1 MAQNGLNNEET
12 MLFDP
17 EILLNIDYN
26 AVNALM
32 SSAGTDFKLR
42 PLNRTDFSKGYLKLL
57 QELTTVGE
65 ISQKQFEAQ
74 FDKMKLTSDGYFI
87 IVIEHVP
94 TQTIVGSSSLVIE
107 HKFIRNCAKRAR
119 LEDVVVS
126 SNQRGKQ
133 LGKILVETVKALS
146 VYNGCYKISLDCKD
160 TMVPYYE
167 SLGYKKEPGNANT
180 LVIRHNL

>member
-65 ISQKQFEAQ
+65 ISQKQFEGLLKYL
-74 FDKMKLTSDGYFI
+74 F
-87 IVIEHVP
+87 
-94 TQTIVGSSSLVIE
+94 
-107 HKFIRNCAKRAR
+107 
-119 LEDVVVS
+119 
-126 SNQRGKQ
+126 
-133 LGKILVETVKALS
+133 LS
-146 VYNGCYKISLDCKD
+146 HCNY
-160 TMVPYYE
+160 
-167 SLGYKKEPGNANT
+167 T
-180 LVIRHNL
+180 LFNLCIQSFLLL